1 MIVNEFLASD
11 KELQQLRSKALVSLK
26 RGCVSCV
33 ESRHVTTD
41 VNFWTIRHKE
51 EKIMD
56 LQGDEELEALRL
68 AALATLKTK
77 KKDSESFAPDN
88 ISKVS
93 TLITSKSA
101 DQQTYSVK
109 DASDHPQGS
118 VYGNQPSW
126 RNSQPSRRGRGRQF
140 PKGNQ
145 RSNLIVITP
154 VNLCKKTDEKALP
167 QLVLPQHKWCQ
178 SVNEDSSSPK
188 SYRRIGPTRFNRHGS
203 DSESSDES
211 DYENSDNDSYSNDT
225 VLQDEPSEPFS
236 TFTPEENT
244 EDERLVE
251 KRQTTPDRRLSFHNI
266 ESQEKET
273 ESVHNSIKDAYLN
286 SSKEETKTY
295 KAVSKEN
302 ESKHESEFSDNHQ
315 SVTSGGDEHI
325 TKVRSHSPI
334 QFQKSQSSSSSV
346 NGGSPSKKDNIS
358 RNHISFEKETYEYSQ
373 KHSEKHVE
381 AVSYHDFV
389 MNDSRNHSKNL
400 SEGDLRY
407 ELKKRMQEKPFK
419 TASRSQ
425 NDSFDHH
432 RSTEQNINHVRLRRS
447 HSSEDS
453 DHTYRHKSRDYRFHD
468 RKSGAQSHSS
478 SENDRTVSPSRNH
491 SHNRLQT
498 DTRTNRNR
506 KRERSHSSDRSYK
519 RSRSQSPE
527 QRSATQSRGPRRH
540 SGSSSS
546 STSSSSSSS
555 KSSSTSPRL
564 RLVSSVVKPVAR
576 TDESKTRS
584 SDVVSEKR
592 PSSST
597 ESSSTVVFKRRRN
610 SDEKPKILSSTV
622 KSSVYGSEK
631 HVNTSDTV
639 KRVPVHMRLGTLPHK
654 RIIRMTKDVE
664 AAFVTTSSDEDTDVN
679 VKCKKQNYRVVTE
692 LSGNKLDEVSK
703 RHVEKGTCRVD
714 VFKGRR
720 MKIER

>member
-1 MIVNEFLASD
+1 
-11 KELQQLRSKALVSLK
+11 
-26 RGCVSCV
+26 
-33 ESRHVTTD
+33 
-41 VNFWTIRHKE
+41 
-51 EKIMD
+51 MD

-77 KKDSESFAPDN
+77 KKDSESYTPDN

-93 TLITSKSA
+93 TLITSKPA
-101 DQQTYSVK
+101 DHQNYSKK
-109 DASDHPQGS
+109 DSSDHPQGS

-126 RNSQPSRRGRGRQF
+126 RNSQSSRRGRGRQF

-154 VNLCKKTDEKALP
+154 VNLCNKTDEKETPP

-211 DYENSDNDSYSNDT
+211 DYNDSDNDSYSNDT

-244 EDERLVE
+244 EDERLGE
-251 KRQTTPDRRLSFHNI
+251 KQPATPERRLSFHNI
-266 ESQEKET
+266 ESQEKEA
-273 ESVHNSIKDAYLN
+273 ESIYNSRKDTYVS
-286 SSKEETKTY
+286 SSKEEAKTSEA
-295 KAVSKEN
+295 KSKEN
-302 ESKHESEFSDNHQ
+302 EFKHKKEVSDNRQ
-315 SVTSGGDEHI
+315 SVISGGDEQI

-334 QFQKSQSSSSSV
+334 QFENSQSNSVSV
-346 NGGSPSKKDNIS
+346 NGGSLSKKDNVS
-358 RNHISFEKETYEYSQ
+358 RNHMSFEKETYKYSR
-373 KHSEKHVE
+373 KHSEKHTE
-381 AVSYHDFV
+381 ADSRHNFAP
-389 MNDSRNHSKNL
+389 NESRNHSKNL

-407 ELKKRMQEKPFK
+407 ELKKRMQEKPLK
-419 TASRSQ
+419 TIVSRSP
-425 NDSFDHH
+425 NDSVDHH
-432 RSTEQNINHVRLRRS
+432 RSAESNRNHVRLRRS

-453 DHTYRHKSRDYRFHD
+453 DHMYRHKSRDHRFHD
-468 RKSGAQSHSS
+468 RKSRAQSHSS
-478 SENDRTVSPSRNH
+478 SGNDRSVSPSRNH
-491 SHNRLQT
+491 VSHSRSQT

-506 KRERSHSSDRSYK
+506 KRESSHSSDRSYK

-527 QRSATQSRGPRRH
+527 QRNAAQSRGPRRH

-546 STSSSSSSS
+546 STSSSSS
-555 KSSSTSPRL
+555 KSSSRSPRL

-576 TDESKTRS
+576 TDDSKTHS
-584 SDVVSEKR
+584 SDVSEKH
-592 PSSST
+592 PLSSV

-610 SDEKPKILSSTV
+610 SDEKPKILSSAV
-622 KSSVYGSEK
+622 KSSVCGAEK
-631 HVNTSDTV
+631 LANTTDTV

-664 AAFVTTSSDEDTDVN
+664 AAFVSTSSDEETDVN
-679 VKCKKQNYRVVTE
+679 LKYKKQNYRVITE

-703 RHVEKGTCRVD
+703 RHVEKGTCRNAD